1 MGARDFSCM
10 VSGFGQVCVVTS
22 AKVFRPASTL
32 IASSFDQRSV
42 SGIQPH

>member
-22 AKVFRPASTL
+22 AKVFRLTSTL
-32 IASSFDQRSV
+32 TASSFDERSV
-42 SGIQPH
+42 SSIHPH

>member
-10 VSGFGQVCVVTS
+10 VSGYGQVCVVTS
-22 AKVFRPASTL
+22 AKVFCLASTL

-42 SGIQPH
+42 TNIQLH